1 MRTLSDLQKK
11 ILKEEYPNLNYDS
24 DPDVER
30 YFELRGEGRQGEALG
45 LYNGKLRR
53 KYPNDEKRALLLRT
67 YRSRDPAYG
76 YLYQESLVDLAD
88 RLLSRTTKIIDI
100 LTRDIDSVNM
110 ADAYSVIKLAE
121 GLLAVISPDRYEA
134 IAFTERY
141 SRYAKALAFRPAQM
155 QKTAELIRLYVTD
168 TLESVQELKKD
179 REQKRRERV
188 KNQQAERRAQQ
199 PAFDLTSIR
208 FTPQD
213 LARIQI
219 PAQISRTEDVVIA
232 YCLKYWNLV
241 FDAAFEK
248 TVFLYSRKFHSKHHD
263 VYQAI
268 KNGRSHGWKDEEILN
283 AVLATVVTGYYYSIA
298 GDVYLQKTWKR
309 YSQGLA
315 PQSAPQATANPTTDV
330 AATPIP
336 RAAKKREGS
345 ARKTPTTAKA
355 SASRRGKPLSDGGAA
370 KKTVA
375 IKPVTPF
382 KPERSPARKGKPQI
396 PQAPAFQPNS
406 VADIIKKLTGKTY
419 TVYKELFFKTVRASI
434 RVTLASS
441 STKRGDLFGTRQ
453 NEAEETIYG
462 FLFEHFS
469 DPYQNWKDSEARK
482 DVEALGYAVPSIEPI
497 IADWVKKT
505 NDRENSSKA

>member
-30 YFELRGEGRQGEALG
+30 YFELRNDGRQGEALG
-45 LYNGKLRR
+45 LYNGKLKR
-53 KYPNDEKRALLLRT
+53 KYPDDGKRALLLRT
-67 YRSRDPAYG
+67 YRSRDPAYR

-88 RLLSRTTKIIDI
+88 RLLSRTNKIIEI
-100 LTRDIDSVNM
+100 LTKDIDSVNM

-141 SRYAKALAFRPAQM
+141 TRYAKALAYRPAQM

-168 TLESVQELKKD
+168 TLESVQELKKNH
-179 REQKRRERV
+179 EQKRRERV
-188 KNQQAERRAQQ
+188 KNQQAERRQQQ
-199 PAFDLTSIR
+199 PAFDLTSIQ
-208 FTPQD
+208 FTLQD

-219 PAQISRTEDVVIA
+219 PSAITRTEDIVIA
-232 YCLKYWNLV
+232 FCLRYWNLV

-248 TVFLYSRKFHSKHHD
+248 TVFLYSRKYHSNHHE

-268 KNGRSHGWKDEEILN
+268 KNGRTHGWKDEEILN

-298 GDVYLQKTWKR
+298 GDVYLQRTWKR
-309 YSQGLA
+309 YSAGLA
-315 PQSAPQATANPTTDV
+315 PQTAPQSIAVTAPEAAPIARKSKKQNRAGDKAVKV
-330 AATPIP
+330 AKTA
-336 RAAKKREGS
+336 GS
-345 ARKTPTTAKA
+345 ARARGNAAIKA
-355 SASRRGKPLSDGGAA
+355 RP
-370 KKTVA
+370 V
-375 IKPVTPF
+375 KPVTPF
-382 KPERSPARKGKPQI
+382 KPERAQARRGKPQI
-396 PQAPAFQPNS
+396 PQAPAFKPNS

-434 RVTLASS
+434 RVTLSSS
-441 STKRGDLFGTRQ
+441 STKRGDLFGNRQ

-469 DPYQNWKDSEARK
+469 DPYQNWKDSEAHK
-482 DVEALGYAVPSIEPI
+482 DVEALGYNVPSIEPI
-497 IADWVKKT
+497 IVDWVKKT
-505 NDRENSSKA
+505 NARENSAIA

>member
-45 LYNGKLRR
+45 LYNGRLRR
-53 KYPNDEKRALLLRT
+53 KYPNDDKRALLLRT
-67 YRSRDPAYG
+67 YRSRDPAYR

-88 RLLSRTTKIIDI
+88 RLLSRTNKIIDV

-188 KNQQAERRAQQ
+188 KNQQAERRARQ
-199 PAFDLTSIR
+199 PAFDLTNIQ
-208 FTPQD
+208 FNPQD

-219 PAQISRTEDVVIA
+219 PPAITRTEDIVIA

-248 TVFLYSRKFHSKHHD
+248 TVFLYSRKYHSKHHD

-268 KNGRSHGWKDEEILN
+268 KNGRTHGWKDEEILN
-283 AVLATVVTGYYYSIA
+283 AVLASVVTGYYYSIA

-315 PQSAPQATANPTTDV
+315 PQSMPQAIEAQV
-330 AATPIP
+330 ATTPIP
-336 RAAKKREGS
+336 RKTKKHRVPGSKHTTNAKAASSARAPSGS
-345 ARKTPTTAKA
+345 AKQAVP
-355 SASRRGKPLSDGGAA
+355 
-370 KKTVA
+370 V
-375 IKPVTPF
+375 KPVTPF
-382 KPERSPARKGKPQI
+382 KPERAQAKRGKPQI
-396 PQAPAFQPNS
+396 PQAPAFKPNS

-441 STKRGDLFGTRQ
+441 STKRGDLFGNRQ

-469 DPYQNWKDSEARK
+469 DPYQNWMDSEARK
-482 DVEALGYAVPSIEPI
+482 DVEALGYNVPSIEPI
-497 IADWVKKT
+497 IVDWVKKT
-505 NDRENSSKA
+505 NDRENSAKA